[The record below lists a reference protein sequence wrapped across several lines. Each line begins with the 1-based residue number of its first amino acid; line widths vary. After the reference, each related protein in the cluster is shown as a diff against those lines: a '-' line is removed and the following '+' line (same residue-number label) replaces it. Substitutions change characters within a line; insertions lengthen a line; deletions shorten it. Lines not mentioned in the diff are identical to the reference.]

1 MVSMPSQN
9 TLDLAKQGD
18 AEAIAT
24 ILTYHLTQRYNTA
37 ASVLRLGNYLSILM
51 EASCSTDQATMV
63 PIVRDI
69 IQSLGVEGISI
80 IEVSARRFG
89 DREVLWS
96 QTIEIPTES
105 TPPSLAMTPDPSIS
119 ANLTDPSLTV
129 ESPVQ
134 SNISPDTSGEQP
146 QTSPDEWDITIQNL
160 IQRPE
165 MLALITFALILVLW
179 DTYSEW
185 LAEVDPGQPLS
196 GVKLARRLGV
206 NSSTIS
212 RYKLRPNFSQW
223 SQDLDPD
230 GIAWS
235 YDGKFFVPHA

>member
-1 MVSMPSQN
+1 
-9 TLDLAKQGD
+9 
-18 AEAIAT
+18 
-24 ILTYHLTQRYNTA
+24 
-37 ASVLRLGNYLSILM
+37 
-51 EASCSTDQATMV
+51 MV

-134 SNISPDTSGEQP
+134 SNISPDTSGEPP

-235 YDGKFFVPHA
+235 YDGKFFVPHG